1 MQRSTHSIRAM
12 LHRLGES
19 AQRGRDWFAIY
30 SLAEALHIRSDEV
43 QRWID
48 QGWLK
53 CRIVETTGV
62 KKRIIDPE
70 DFSDF
75 IRNHGP
81 NVIGRRLRPE
91 GLSFVRNLS
100 FRQSTRIYCPC
111 ENLRTGPN
119 PKKVARNRKRVR
131 NRAGGHPRCVH
142 RQTAHPR

>member
-1 MQRSTHSIRAM
+1 M

-19 AQRGRDWFAIY
+19 AQRGRDWFTIY

-62 KKRIIDPE
+62 KKRIIDPD

-75 IRNHGP
+75 VKLYGP
-81 NVIGRRLRPE
+81 SVVGRRLNAD
-91 GLSFVRNLS
+91 GLWFVKTFVFPPKHAHLLPLRKSKDMPAVNAKEDDDEDGDS
-100 FRQSTRIYCPC
+100 IGQS
-111 ENLRTGPN
+111 
-119 PKKVARNRKRVR
+119 A
-131 NRAGGHPRCVH
+131 
-142 RQTAHPR
+142 